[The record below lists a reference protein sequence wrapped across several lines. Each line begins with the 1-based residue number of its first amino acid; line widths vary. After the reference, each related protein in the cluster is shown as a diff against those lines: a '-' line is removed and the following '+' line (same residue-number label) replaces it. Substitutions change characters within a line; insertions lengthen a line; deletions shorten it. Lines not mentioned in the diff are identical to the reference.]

1 MRGAPPNLGGSDDL
15 TLFDIIALIVLG
27 VSVLTGMMRGA
38 TREVTTV
45 VAFVAAA
52 FISLFA
58 LRFTGPM
65 ALKAVHP
72 SWAANGVAVVV
83 VFIGAYVLLRILGAG
98 LTRSVQNTQALG
110 GLDRLVGG
118 GFGVIRALV
127 LLGIFDL
134 VFSAATPTD
143 RMPSWITKAALYPIA
158 RGSGAMLRG
167 IAPKGFAVAGYLTP
181 SVKKAIQAG
190 AADHPAS
197 SEGGQNGGMG
207 YDAAARKGLDDVVER
222 SR

>member
-1 MRGAPPNLGGSDDL
+1 M
-15 TLFDIIALIVLG
+15 TLFDIIALTVLG
-27 VSVLTGMMRGA
+27 VSVLTGVMRGA

-45 VAFVAAA
+45 VAFVLAA
-52 FISLFA
+52 FIALFA

-83 VFIGAYVLLRILGAG
+83 VFLGVYIALRILGAG
-98 LTRSVQNTQALG
+98 LTRSVQNARALG
-110 GLDRLVGG
+110 TIDRLIGG
-118 GFGVIRALV
+118 GFGVIRALI

-134 VFSAATPTD
+134 VFNAATPAD
-143 RMPSWITKAALYPIA
+143 RMPAWISKAALYPVA
-158 RGSGAMLRG
+158 QGSGAMLRG

-181 SVKKAIQAG
+181 SIKNAVKAG
-190 AADHPAS
+190 ASDGPAS
-197 SEGGQNGGMG
+197 SEGGQNGGIG

-222 SR
+222 SK